1 MMRSAIAFTPLAALV
16 ALAVLSGCER
26 AKQDMYD
33 QARYKPYAKS
43 QLFEDGAS
51 ARTAPEGTQPR
62 ARGAFAES
70 SGGRV
75 GGEAVQTDIA
85 AERARSNPYPVDLAL
100 LRRGQEHYTIYC
112 MPCHSPAGD
121 GDGLVV
127 RRGFP
132 PPPTYH
138 QDRLRNAPDRH
149 LYDVIRN
156 GYGVMVSYGDRVEP
170 ADRWAIV
177 AYIRALQLSQYAQVA
192 KLPADTRARLA
203 ALAPGQTLF
212 TRQPD
217 AIAQPNQ
224 QIVSPPER
232 QPLTAPAG
240 EIDTTP
246 AVPSAA
252 VQPIPQ
258 SQPGKTAPQLPA
270 AIEARVPIG
279 ANPHPRS
286 QPGPDTG
293 EEKHP

>member
-1 MMRSAIAFTPLAALV
+1 MMRAAIASMTLAAL
-16 ALAVLSGCER
+16 AGLAGCER

-43 QLFEDGAS
+43 ALFEDGAS

-75 GGEAVQTDIA
+75 GAQAVETDIA
-85 AERARSNPYPVDLAL
+85 AERAQTNPYPVDLAL
-100 LRRGQEHYTIYC
+100 LRRGQERYTIYC

-138 QDRLRNAPDRH
+138 QERLRNAPDRH

-156 GYGVMVSYGDRVEP
+156 GYGVMVSYADRVEP

-177 AYIRALQLSQYAQVA
+177 AYIRALQLSQYAQASDLPPDARA
-192 KLPADTRARLA
+192 KLA
-203 ALAPGQTLF
+203 ALAPGKTLVEA
-212 TRQPD
+212 QPD

-224 QIVSPPER
+224 QSVSPPER
-232 QPLTAPAG
+232 QALPPPPPRQGDAESDASLQAP
-240 EIDTTP
+240 T
-246 AVPSAA
+246 
-252 VQPIPQ
+252 QPIPQ
-258 SQPGKTAPQLPA
+258 SQPGKTAPQLPG
-270 AIEARVPIG
+270 AIEARVPAG
-279 ANPHPRS
+279 ANPRPRS
-286 QPGPDTG
+286 QPGPNTG
-293 EEKHP
+293 EETKR